1 MKILGKAIVL
11 SFAFIAGVVAGGSA
25 CYLYF
30 DRAENAE
37 KAEEVRQQDDASRFM
52 CRLNQD
58 ALYQRASLYRQ
69 EFGHWPTNVQDLVE
83 AHFLSEYSQVHLC
96 PSQIG
101 GSGFGKTIYNQKP
114 TFVEKNQKGAVGY
127 YAFSPYRF
135 GFDGTNFTV
144 RCTVHTTNDHE
155 VVAYQVA
162 RLCENSRSRKVFTS
176 I

>member
-11 SFAFIAGVVAGGSA
+11 SFAFIAGVVVGGSA

-37 KAEEVRQQDDASRFM
+37 KAEEVRQQADVCRFM
-52 CRLNQD
+52 CRLNK
-58 ALYQRASLYRQ
+58 AAVYQRASLYRQ

-101 GSGFGKTIYNQKP
+101 GYGFGKTIYNQKS

-127 YAFSPYRF
+127 YASSPYRF

-144 RCTVHTTNDHE
+144 RCTFDVSHNE
-155 VVAYQVA
+155 
-162 RLCENSRSRKVFTS
+162 
-176 I
+176 